1 MYEYNMENIKEFK
14 EIPDDFDFEDD
25 VVYQAK
31 GTFEVKPHEIYRPNT
46 PPPYD
51 YEHDGNYVIS
61 FYHGG
66 AIIGGV
72 VPPTDNQFISQ
83 FMSGEVYFKNPK
95 FFPVADVEVE
105 IVAAFLQ

>member
-14 EIPDDFDFEDD
+14 TIPDDFDFEDD

-31 GTFEVKPHEIYRPNT
+31 GTFELLPQEIYHPNAAA
-46 PPPYD
+46 PFRHEP
-51 YEHDGNYVIS
+51 DGKYIIS
-61 FYHGG
+61 FGHNG
-66 AIIGGV
+66 ATLSGV
-72 VPPTDNQFISQ
+72 VPPTDNHFISH

-95 FFPVADVEVE
+95 FYPVADVKVE